1 MRTASVTQRAMAVS
15 LALMLVSCGT
25 ARYSTVGPTGPE
37 DLARY
42 VLIIGPQSDG
52 QVTHEWVPLKSF
64 DSTRLQLATHPI
76 RVNREIAH
84 VSTSGSELE
93 EYCEG
98 RRIQCEQDCL
108 TSSRPFLVDWRK
120 YADIKAQPWRIARYW
135 WCPRNCREGKE
146 DCTKKRGKW
155 YEEYSPSFH
164 AIAPAIDWLEEHRT
178 ELLVGTVVVIAGV
191 AFTVVVVGTGGG
203 ALVLAPLLVLAE
215 NASGIPHE
223 VRLAEVC
230 R

>member
-1 MRTASVTQRAMAVS
+1 MRRASVTQRMLAVS
-15 LALMLVSCGT
+15 LAFLVSCST
-25 ARYSTVGPTGPE
+25 TRYSTAGPIGPE

-42 VLIIGPQSDG
+42 ALIIRTQADG
-52 QVTHEWVPLKSF
+52 KVAHEWVPLEDF
-64 DSTRLQLATHPI
+64 DMTKFQLAMSPI
-76 RVNREIAH
+76 KTNRDIVC
-84 VSTSGSELE
+84 VSTSESELE

-120 YADIKAQPWRIARYW
+120 YTDTKAQPWRVARYW
-135 WCPRNCREGKE
+135 WCPRSCREGKE

-164 AIAPAIDWLEEHRT
+164 AIEPAIDWIKEHRT

-191 AFTVVVVGTGGG
+191 AFAVVVVGSGGG
-203 ALVLAPLLVLAE
+203 ALALAPLMVLAE
-215 NASGIPHE
+215 AG
-223 VRLAEVC
+223 R
-230 R
+230 